1 MNVEFN
7 ASDLQIWKNPS
18 GELTDYDIC
27 FTRDGVYVTIGL
39 SEELVETLREWLNN
53 YQSLGETVSEG

>member
-18 GELTDYDIC
+18 GEIVDYDIC
-27 FTRDGVYVTIGL
+27 FSRDGVYVTIGL

-53 YQSLGETVSEG
+53 YQSSRGKANE